1 MCAVG
6 DWYAGLHEPHLPK
19 SHPGSIWGDHEK
31 GLLSLAAVGGGG
43 GGGWAVWWRGEG
55 GGWEVTYKPY
65 PQKHVSTMHDYTGNT
80 AVKVFPYMEMRLRL
94 E

>member
-1 MCAVG
+1 MNHTSLKVTQDQSGVTMRRDC
-6 DWYAGLHEPHLPK
+6 Y
-19 SHPGSIWGDHEK
+19 
-31 GLLSLAAVGGGG
+31 LLQQWEEEEEEDGWCGGGG
-43 GGGWAVWWRGEG
+43 GGGWEG
-55 GGWEVTYKPY
+55 TYKPF